1 MSTNDWQHLAACRG
15 AADAELWHP
24 VGSSI
29 GAQLQADDAKAVCST
44 CPVKEHCLRFAL
56 QQRIDHGIYGG
67 LTESERRR
75 IHQRKKP
82 RAYRRTA

>member
-1 MSTNDWQHLAACRG
+1 MSADDWQHFAACRD
-15 AADAELWHP
+15 ADDAELWHP

-29 GAQLQADDAKAVCST
+29 GAQPQADDAKAICST
-44 CPVKEHCLRFAL
+44 CRVREHCLQFAL

-67 LTESERRR
+67 LTEGERRR

-82 RAYRRTA
+82 RAYRTA